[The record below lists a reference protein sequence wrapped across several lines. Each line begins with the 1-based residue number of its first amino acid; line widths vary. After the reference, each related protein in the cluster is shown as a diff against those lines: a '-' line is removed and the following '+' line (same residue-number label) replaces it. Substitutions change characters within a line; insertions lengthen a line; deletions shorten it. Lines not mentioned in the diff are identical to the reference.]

1 LSDLLNRKTET
12 DSLYPTLKKSA
23 FCGDHFHA

>member
-12 DSLYPTLKKSA
+12 DSLDTTLKDSA
-23 FCGDHFHA
+23 FSGDRFHV